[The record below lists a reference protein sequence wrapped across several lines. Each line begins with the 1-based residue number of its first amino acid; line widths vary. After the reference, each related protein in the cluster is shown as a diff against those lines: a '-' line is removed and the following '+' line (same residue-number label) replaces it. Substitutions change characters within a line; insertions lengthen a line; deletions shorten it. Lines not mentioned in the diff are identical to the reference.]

1 MKEKLEQIIT
11 DAEAAIRAAQS
22 LDALEQ
28 VEQDIFGRKSGSMTN
43 LMKSMKD
50 LSETERREMGK
61 AANGAK
67 EKISSFLQKKREQ
80 LESSKWE
87 TLEQEERIDV
97 TQPLLPKRERGHVHP
112 LTQALWKLEDVA
124 RGMGFMIEDGPE
136 LESDYFVFQALN
148 IPEHH
153 PARDSQDTFYI
164 KNHPAWCMR
173 PHVSNQQVRLMK
185 KHGAPIRVAYPG
197 RVFRNEAV
205 DATHE
210 HTFQQFEALMVD
222 KNISV
227 SHLIGIM
234 KELVRGLYGKEM
246 NIRFRP
252 GYFPFVEPGFEMD
265 IEFNGKWLEML
276 GCGLIHPEVL
286 KAAGLDPNEYQGL
299 AFGIGLD
306 RMVMIKHGIE
316 DVRHLRSGD
325 MRFLEQF

>member
-97 TQPLLPKRERGHVHP
+97 TQPLLPIRERGHVHP